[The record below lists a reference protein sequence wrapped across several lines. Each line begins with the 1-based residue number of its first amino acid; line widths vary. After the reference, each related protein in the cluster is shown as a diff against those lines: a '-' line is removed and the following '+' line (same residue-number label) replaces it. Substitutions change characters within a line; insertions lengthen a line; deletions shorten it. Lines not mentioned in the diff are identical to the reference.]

1 MSDEGTDR
9 TAGVH
14 TALSHL
20 IADARLHAA
29 GGETAELLDSLGTVS
44 AVSRTEL
51 PDGYL
56 RERLLFGCSRVEYH
70 ADADHEV
77 AAEYLRA
84 MERLVE

>member
-9 TAGVH
+9 PAGVY

-20 IADARLHAA
+20 VAEARLYAA
-29 GGETAELLDSLGTVS
+29 GGETEQLLDALDTVTT
-44 AVSRTEL
+44 VSRTEL
-51 PDGYL
+51 PEGPL

-84 MERLVE
+84 MERLVD